1 MEGYPEGHSVG
12 PGSIGMWTVQDHDG
26 LDFTDTDLLGQ
37 YALLTFGSVHGDGA
51 AVHDVLKRMLATSD
65 RIGMPPSPLFPP
77 FRTLTPLNY
86 LHAVKLSNM
95 RIQTALVSITPES
108 DTPPTL
114 RAAVDDV
121 SPEVW
126 AFTGPDCRDVAEA
139 ALDFVQRFVPDM
151 DGVTLQH
158 LPGLL
163 FLVNPAG
170 EFVGVWR
177 AGEEGDLGA
186 LVAEQVRAWKQR
198 HTNWMGPWGPHSIKP
213 RVA

>member
-1 MEGYPEGHSVG
+1 
-12 PGSIGMWTVQDHDG
+12 
-26 LDFTDTDLLGQ
+26 
-37 YALLTFGSVHGDGA
+37 
-51 AVHDVLKRMLATSD
+51 
-65 RIGMPPSPLFPP
+65 
-77 FRTLTPLNY
+77 
-86 LHAVKLSNM
+86 M
-95 RIQTALVSITPES
+95 RIQAVLVSTTP
-108 DTPPTL
+108 DRDPPPTL

-139 ALDFVQRFVPDM
+139 ALDFVQRFVPHM
-151 DGVTLQH
+151 DAKGLDA

-186 LVAEQVRAWKQR
+186 QVAEQVRAWKQR
-198 HTNWMGPWGPHSIKP
+198 HADWLGPWGPHSIKP